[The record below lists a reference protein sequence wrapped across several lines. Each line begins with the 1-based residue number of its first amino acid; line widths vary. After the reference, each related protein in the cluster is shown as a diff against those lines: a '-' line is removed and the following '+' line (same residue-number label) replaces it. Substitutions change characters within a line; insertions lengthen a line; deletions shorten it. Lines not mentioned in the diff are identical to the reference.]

1 MDLIDRSVEIGWKGG
16 AGGFFSSVCCW
27 AGGFLLLLGAGVHW
41 LARVRVV
48 CE

>member
-27 AGGFLLLLGAGVHW
+27 AGGFLLTGG
-41 LARVRVV
+41 
-48 CE
+48 